1 MSYKRDFN
9 NQFVL
14 SICLNSN
21 AHFALVNKNNQKF
34 LFLKHLYPGKPFPKK
49 EQLTIYVIS
58 SNIKSNL

>member
-1 MSYKRDFN
+1 MTYKKDFN

-34 LFLKHLYPGKPFPKK
+34 LFLKYLYPSKPFPKK
-49 EQLTIYVIS
+49 EQLTIYLIS
-58 SNIKSNL
+58 SKIKSNL